1 MQIWCEWGGSTPKT
15 APKFPNGGLGAQS
28 VRACLRGHH
37 LQSSSLQLC
46 LHGSCHADKPA
57 AVLLS
62 CGLTVN
68 RGVHTTELAEDCNNA
83 GFASGSA
90 GRLSLWLP
98 STDLQ
103 VRAARYKS
111 TAARQQGCKWRW
123 RPCNGRG
130 SGIGKLPL
138 ARAALLAHS
147 PRRGSGLAAVIR
159 NGPLMHCQL
168 DSTRVWAQ
176 ICCGFLP
183 LCRQAHRLWP
193 RYQHGSARLRGLSA
207 QR

>member
-1 MQIWCEWGGSTPKT
+1 VNPQHRPHIYKWG
-15 APKFPNGGLGAQS
+15 PNLAL
-28 VRACLRGHH
+28 RARLRGHH
-37 LQSSSLQLC
+37 LQSSSVQLC
-46 LHGSCHADKPA
+46 VHGSSHPHKTA

-68 RGVHTTELAEDCNNA
+68 RRVHTTELAEDCNNA

-111 TAARQQGCKWRW
+111 TAARQQGCRWRW

-147 PRRGSGLAAVIR
+147 PRRGSGLAAAIR

-168 DSTRVWAQ
+168 DSSRVWAQ

-193 RYQHGSARLRGLSA
+193 RYQHGSARLRGLST

>member
-1 MQIWCEWGGSTPKT
+1 MVNPQHSPQISKWGPTL
-15 APKFPNGGLGAQS
+15 AL
-28 VRACLRGHH
+28 RAWLRGHH
-37 LQSSSLQLC
+37 LQSGSLQLC
-46 LHGSCHADKPA
+46 VHVSTLDDKPA
-57 AVLLS
+57 EVLLS
-62 CGLTVN
+62 CGFTAN
-68 RGVHTTELAEDCNNA
+68 RGVHTTEPAEDCNNA

-98 STDLQ
+98 STHFQ

-111 TAARQQGCKWRW
+111 TAARQQGCIWRW

-138 ARAALLAHS
+138 AWAALLAHS
-147 PRRGSGLAAVIR
+147 LPRGSGLAAAIR
-159 NGPLMHCQL
+159 NGPLMHCQPNP
-168 DSTRVWAQ
+168 TRVWAQ

-193 RYQHGSARLRGLSA
+193 
-207 QR
+207 